1 MLLFGAN
8 IQKSQDYNLPNM
20 QLIENDLLMK
30 LCLLDFRVNTYKKV
44 LFNDRMRDTVED
56 RVALMGHACAD

>member
-20 QLIENDLLMK
+20 QLIENDLFMK
-30 LCLLDFRVNTYKKV
+30 L
-44 LFNDRMRDTVED
+44 
-56 RVALMGHACAD
+56 

>member
-20 QLIENDLLMK
+20 QLIENDL
-30 LCLLDFRVNTYKKV
+30 FRI
-44 LFNDRMRDTVED
+44 LE
-56 RVALMGHACAD
+56 